1 MKEQLRLTLARSGK
15 QYLSRPGS
23 LLIALAMAVFTFS
36 ASAQISV
43 YIQQP
48 ESESGP
54 LNFTWSETWG
64 APLDSA
70 SSTVVGNLVLVN
82 DTSAGDTLACYE
94 LTNSAEMTGNIALL
108 YRGTCEFGA
117 KALNA
122 QNAGAIGVVIVN
134 NISGPPVGMGAG
146 AVGDQV
152 TIPVVMVSDLDGAYL
167 RSMMDTTTVELRIGT
182 LTGVFPYN
190 MGLEPSGVLLPRA
203 AAIPSELAM
212 DATDLN
218 FDLGAW
224 VFNFG
229 NTEQTNVTLQAEVLQ
244 DGTSIYNETSAPET
258 VAPNDSVFISL
269 PNFSQT
275 SYSGLYTVNYAIITD
290 QDDAFPGNDSLTTT
304 LHIGD
309 VFSYAEVD
317 PTTGIPVA
325 DTYIAPAE
333 NPDGWRSCIYF
344 SHPNASRVAA
354 TGLWVTAWAPA
365 DSVFEGNFITVQGNL
380 WDAAI
385 TGPTDLPSSDGSDLS
400 EEQYGDHILTEAE
413 RGVAIYVPFLEPL
426 LLQDNAN
433 YLFCLVSNDPRTYHG
448 YDDNLE
454 YTENENTYLL
464 PISNLESSGWFNG
477 FTGFN
482 THPSIGVATMDATLI
497 GIEENDRI
505 EITPFPNPTVD
516 QIKIPVAGASGAAML
531 EIFDMAGAKVAE
543 RQVNVGGEQVVVDMK
558 GISNG
563 TYMFNMLFEDGRR
576 ANFRVVVSR

>member
-1 MKEQLRLTLARSGK
+1 MNRQLRYAITRPLLSLALCFAAFAS
-15 QYLSRPGS
+15 
-23 LLIALAMAVFTFS
+23 
-36 ASAQISV
+36 SAQISV

-82 DTSAGDTLACYE
+82 DTSAGDTLGCYE
-94 LTNSAEMTGNIALL
+94 LTNAAEMAGSIALL

-122 QNAGAIGVVIVN
+122 QNAGAIAVVIVN
-134 NISGPPVGMGAG
+134 NAPGAPVGMGAG

-152 TIPVVMVSDLDGAYL
+152 TIPVVMVSDVDGAYL

-190 MGLEPSGVLLPRA
+190 MGLEARGVLLPRA
-203 AAIPSELAM
+203 AAIPAELAM

-218 FDLGAW
+218 FEMGSW
-224 VFNFG
+224 VFNYG
-229 NTEQTNVTLQAEVLQ
+229 NAEQASVTLHAEVLQ
-244 DGTSIYNETSAPET
+244 DGTSVYDQTSDPVT
-258 VAPNDSVFISL
+258 VAPGDSAFISL
-269 PNFSQT
+269 PAFSQPT
-275 SYSGLYTVNYAIITD
+275 YSGLYTVNYAIVTD
-290 QDDAFPGNDSLTTT
+290 QEDAFTGNDSLTTT
-304 LHIGD
+304 MHIGD
-309 VFSYAEVD
+309 VFAYAEVD
-317 PTTGIPVA
+317 PATGVPVA

-333 NPDGWRSCIYF
+333 NPTGFRSCIF
-344 SHPNASRVAA
+344 FTHPNASRVAA

-365 DSVFEGNFITVQGNL
+365 DSTFEGNFITVQGNL
-380 WDAAI
+380 WDAAVS
-385 TGPTDLPSSDGSDLS
+385 TPVDLPAENGADLS

-426 LLQDNAN
+426 TLQDNAN

-448 YDDNLE
+448 YDEDLE
-454 YTENENTYLL
+454 YTENENQYSL

-482 THPSIGVATMDATLI
+482 THPAIGVATVDVNEI
-497 GIEENDRI
+497 GIEENDKL
-505 EITPFPNPTVD
+505 EITPFPNPTTD
-516 QIKIPVAGASGAAML
+516 LIKIPVAGQTGTATL
-531 EIFDMAGAKVAE
+531 EIFDMAGARIAD
-543 RQVNVGGEQVVVDMK
+543 RNVNVAGGQVIVEME

-563 TYMFNMLFEDGRR
+563 TYLFNMIFEDGRR
-576 ANFRVVVSR
+576 ANFRVVVNR